1 MSGSLELEL
10 KVVCEA
16 SGISPGNSGPLK
28 EQYMLLTTELSLQP
42 LKDTNLKS
50 LHTQNAH
57 KLTQL
62 HINSGIH
69 INIINIYSLKSLEE
83 PGH

>member
-1 MSGSLELEL
+1 MMSGSLELEL

-42 LKDTNLKS
+42 NVMISNTN
-50 LHTQNAH
+50 
-57 KLTQL
+57 
-62 HINSGIH
+62 
-69 INIINIYSLKSLEE
+69 E
-83 PGH
+83 